1 MKKNKNVICVAAD
14 TPTALPVHIKI
25 ADDPLDN
32 QEVSDELDDINNE
45 LENNISGIENLFTI
59 CYIIS
64 TSQYLK
70 HLTLNLYINHYTKTI
85 FI

>member
-1 MKKNKNVICVAAD
+1 MVWKNENIICVAAD

-45 LENNISGIENLFTI
+45 LENEVDNNISGIENLFTI

-64 TSQYLK
+64 T
-70 HLTLNLYINHYTKTI
+70 
-85 FI
+85 FIWNIWP